1 MAAPI
6 KSLGAFR
13 TVNKI
18 HACHKISRN
27 LIALHQLFTGSR
39 NCGLHLKYGSF
50 VSHFAQEK
58 MASEG

>member
-6 KSLGAFR
+6 KSLDAFR

-18 HACHKISRN
+18 HAWHKIMRN
-27 LIALHQLFTGSR
+27 LFASSR

-50 VSHFAQEK
+50 VSHCAQEK
-58 MASEG
+58 MA